1 MMNEK
6 GRLSVMVEPG
16 KLEYR
21 EYDLPVPEKG
31 AILVKVLRTNVCGSD
46 VHNWMGK
53 VPMKIGTT
61 LGHEMIGR
69 IVRLGEG
76 VTKDNAGNPIKVGDR
91 VVCTYFQI
99 CNRCKACM
107 YGNYAS
113 CENTYEFF
121 VKKPDEFPH
130 FHGTF
135 STHYYIQPGQFVYKV
150 PDDLPDYIAVG
161 ANCAVSQVLYGL
173 ARANLRVGETLVI
186 QGAGGLGLY
195 ATAIAKA
202 SGAKVIIIDGVKAR
216 LEQAKKFGADYVID
230 LNKHKTVE
238 ERKAVVMDITGGMA
252 ADVGI
257 ELSGVPDA
265 FSEGF
270 HHIRESG
277 RYVSIG
283 NIIAGAFT
291 KIDPAFLTKKSIV
304 IYPINRYEP
313 GYLYRALQFLS
324 ANIDKFPFEDLVH
337 EEFQF
342 DELETAL
349 DKSVRKEVT
358 RASIVME

>member
-1 MMNEK
+1 MSQK

-21 EYDLPVPEKG
+21 EYDLPEPEKG
-31 AILVKVLRTNVCGSD
+31 AMLVKVLRTNVCGSD

-69 IVRLGEG
+69 IEKMGDG
-76 VTKDNAGNPIKVGDR
+76 VTKDNAGTPLKVGDR

-99 CNRCKACM
+99 CNHCMACM
-107 YGNYAS
+107 QGNYAS
-113 CENTYEFF
+113 CKNTYEFF
-121 VKKPDEFPH
+121 VKKPEEFPH

-135 STHYYIQPGQFVYKV
+135 SSHYYIQPGQFVYKV
-150 PDDLPDYIAVG
+150 PDTLPDYIAVG

-173 ARANLRVGETLVI
+173 TKASLKAGETLVV

-202 SGAKVIIIDGVKAR
+202 SGARVIVIDGVKAR
-216 LEQAKKFGADYVID
+216 LEQAKKFGADFVID
-230 LNKHKTVE
+230 LNEYKTVE
-238 ERKAVVMDITGGMA
+238 ERKNVVLDITSGIG

-265 FSEGF
+265 FSEGV

-283 NIIAGAFT
+283 NIIVGAYT
-291 KIDPAFLTKKSIV
+291 KIDPAFLTKKSVV

-313 GYLYRALQFLS
+313 GYLYKALQFLCG
-324 ANIDKFPFEDLVH
+324 NIDKFPFQDLVH
-337 EEFQF
+337 EEFKF
-342 DELETAL
+342 EELEDAL
-349 DKSVRKEVT
+349 NKSMRKEVT
-358 RASIVME
+358 RATIVMD